1 LKAEIQNNTEEIVF
15 DFKDEENKE
24 ELISIASSL
33 SDCEEEKDF
42 DENDMLVPADTLN
55 VETIEQS
62 IEVKTESPR
71 PNSGILIVKLDAFL
85 ENNQEQAKPEL
96 KKMKLNNSYKK
107 LEISK
112 DQKKIDCYF
121 SFRKT

>member
-1 LKAEIQNNTEEIVF
+1 MKAEIQNNTEEIVF